1 MPTGVRVAGLMR
13 APAPTISAA
22 SSLFLFLYL
31 SSSSLVLVL
40 SAPSDTE
47 TLLEFKRSLTSARAL
62 RDWNPKVPPCD
73 NNRPNWAGVLCL
85 NGHVRGL
92 RLENMGLKGE
102 VNVDPLVSLSRMR
115 TLSFM
120 NNTLV
125 GPWPSVISKLHNLR
139 SVYLSYNHF
148 SGAIPDDAFTGM
160 KFLKKVF
167 LTNNEFNGQIPSSL
181 ASLSR
186 LMELRLD
193 GNKFRGQVPRL
204 EMPTLKKLNVSNNEL
219 EGPIPRSLSHMDP
232 SSFAGNRDLCGDPF
246 PECERALISS
256 AGLLKIAVIVI
267 ILGVTLAVIAAIFII
282 MNLRRQPALQLG
294 KGNAGVTEEDQ
305 NKYMS
310 SKPTTAVVGD
320 GYRSTES
327 SVAQAK
333 RGAEH
338 GKLLFVRDDR
348 EKFDLQDLLRASA
361 EILGS
366 GSFGSSYK
374 ATILCNAVVV
384 KRYKHMNNVGREE
397 FHEHMRR
404 LGRLTHPNLLPLVAY
419 YYRKEEK
426 LLISDFVDEGSLAS
440 HLHGNHNLEEP
451 GIDWA
456 TRLKI
461 IRGIAR
467 GMSYL
472 YTSLPS
478 IAAPHGHLKSSNVL
492 LDESLEPLLT
502 DYGLIPV
509 ANVEH
514 GQTLMMAYKSPEYAH
529 LGRIS
534 KKTDVWS
541 FGILILEML
550 TGRFPENYLTR
561 NHDTKSDL
569 ATWVNNM
576 IKEKKTSLV
585 FDAELGRARESNKGE
600 LLKMLK
606 IALSCC
612 EEDVERRLDLNQVVA
627 QIEDLNDA
635 DLSDNDGDNFASTSR
650 NSQMPV

>member
-22 SSLFLFLYL
+22 SSLFLFLYLFLYL

-62 RDWNPKVPPCD
+62 RDWNPKVPPC
-73 NNRPNWAGVLCL
+73 NNNKPNWAGVLCL

-125 GPWPSVISKLHNLR
+125 GPWPSVIGKLRNLR

-193 GNKFRGQVPRL
+193 GNKFRGQVPQ
-204 EMPTLKKLNVSNNEL
+204 
-219 EGPIPRSLSHMDP
+219 
-232 SSFAGNRDLCGDPF
+232 
-246 PECERALISS
+246 CERALISS

-294 KGNAGVTEEDQ
+294 KGNPGVIEEDQ